1 MALLGSL
8 IDVRTIDTLAAAG
21 TVSFAHGLPA
31 SPDYVLVIGNATRST
46 NVSAFAWIPTWDATN
61 VTVQNCGEGASA
73 TARVIATVAHSIVR

>member
-73 TARVIATVAHSIVR
+73 QARVIATVAHSIVR

>member
-1 MALLGSL
+1 MPLLGSL

-31 SPDYVLVIGNATRST
+31 SPDFVFVVGNATRST

-61 VTVQNCGEGASA
+61 VTVQNCGEGAA
-73 TARVIATVAHSIVR
+73 PAGRVTAIVAHSIVR